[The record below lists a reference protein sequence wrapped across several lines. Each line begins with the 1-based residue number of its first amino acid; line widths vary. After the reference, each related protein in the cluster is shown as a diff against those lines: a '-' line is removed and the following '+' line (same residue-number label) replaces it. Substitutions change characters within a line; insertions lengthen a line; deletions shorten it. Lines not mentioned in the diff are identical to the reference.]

1 MKKISVIL
9 AVLML
14 VSTLALSAFAAG
26 NATFTVGSAACKP
39 GDTVTVPVVLRN
51 SPGIVGAQLD
61 LTFDPNVFSV
71 TSYTTKDNRFVY
83 APYNAETLAGASKVT
98 LVMANVSLNKIDG
111 DIAIADVSFKIAD
124 KAADGTYEIAIANA
138 SAYTVNAAATGDA
151 KQEFPFVDVT
161 AGKAV
166 IAVSKDGSLT
176 VPKFVASRTYA
187 NRFADVSA
195 DAWFNLYV
203 KTAYEYALAS
213 GTSDTKFSPDGTFT
227 VAQALT
233 AAVNIHKAY
242 TGKTVRAA
250 AQGEAWYTP
259 FVEYCVENGI
269 ITANQFAAETMN
281 QPISRGDMAV
291 VFANILPENE
301 YTSIRTKELTDVTD
315 DMACA
320 TAVRKLANAG
330 IVGGDA
336 GTGKYRPKDG
346 IKRSEACVIFTRIA
360 VASMRDAK

>member
-39 GDTVTVPVVLRN
+39 GDTVTVPVVLKN

-124 KAADGTYEIAIANA
+124 KAADGMYEIAIANA

-161 AGKAV
+161 VGKAV

-176 VPKFVASRTYA
+176 VPKFQASRTYGGQ
-187 NRFADVSA
+187 FTDVTE
-195 DAWFNLYV
+195 DKWFYSFV
-203 KTAYEYALAS
+203 KTAYEYALAN
-213 GTSDTKFSPDGTFT
+213 GTSATTFSPDGKFT

-233 AAVNIHKAY
+233 AAANIHTVY
-242 TGKTVRAA
+242 TGKSVDTTGAA
-250 AQGEAWYTP
+250 NWYDP
-259 FVEYCVENGI
+259 YVNYCVANGI
-269 ITANQFAAETMN
+269 IKEGQFTDFN
-281 QPISRGDMAV
+281 KNISRGDMAI
-291 VFANILPENE
+291 VFANILPAEE
-301 YTSIRTKELTDVTD
+301 YAAIREKNLPDVTD
-315 DMACA
+315 DMNCA
-320 TAVRKLANAG
+320 AAVRLLANAG
-330 IVGGDA
+330 IVGGDTKGNYNA
-336 GTGKYRPKDG
+336 ANEITRA
-346 IKRSEACVIFTRIA
+346 EACVIFTRIA

>member
-39 GDTVTVPVVLRN
+39 GDTVTVPVVLKN

-124 KAADGTYEIAIANA
+124 KAADGMYEIAIANA

-176 VPKFVASRTYA
+176 VPKFQASRTYGGQ
-187 NRFADVSA
+187 FTDVTE
-195 DAWFNLYV
+195 DKWFYSFV
-203 KTAYEYALAS
+203 KTAYEYALAN
-213 GTSDTKFSPDGTFT
+213 GTSATTFSPDGKFT

-233 AAVNIHKAY
+233 AAANIHKAY
-242 TGKTVRAA
+242 FGGSIDTSVG
-250 AQGEAWYTP
+250 GLWYMP
-259 FVEYCVENGI
+259 YVDYCVANGI
-269 ITANQFAAETMN
+269 IRARQFSDMN
-281 QPISRGDMAV
+281 ALISRGDMAI
-291 VFANILPENE
+291 VFANILPDAE
-301 YTSIRTKELTDVTD
+301 YTATRSGQVPDVAD
-315 DMACA
+315 SLGCYAAAM
-320 TAVRKLANAG
+320 KLYNAG

-336 GTGKYRPKDG
+336 GTGKYRPEDS
-346 IKRSEACVIFTRIA
+346 ISRAEACVIFTRIA
-360 VASMRDAK
+360 APEYRQK

>member
-39 GDTVTVPVVLRN
+39 GDTVTVPVVLKN

-124 KAADGTYEIAIANA
+124 KAADGMYEIAIANA

-176 VPKFVASRTYA
+176 VPKFQASRTYGGQ
-187 NRFADVSA
+187 FTDVTE
-195 DAWFNLYV
+195 DKWFYSFV
-203 KTAYEYALAS
+203 KTAYEYALAN
-213 GTSDTKFSPDGTFT
+213 GTSTTAFSPDGKFT

-233 AAVNIHKAY
+233 AAVNIHTAY

-250 AQGEAWYTP
+250 AAGEAWYMPYAT
-259 FVEYCVENGI
+259 YCIENGI
-269 ITANQFAAETMN
+269 IKDGQFADYNKNIT
-281 QPISRGDMAV
+281 RGDMAI
-291 VFANILPENE
+291 VFANILPDSE
-301 YTSIRTKELTDVTD
+301 YAAIREKVLPDVTD
-315 DMACA
+315 GMPCA
-320 TAVRKLANAG
+320 AAVRKLANAG
-330 IVGGDA
+330 IVGGDNKGNYNA
-336 GTGKYRPKDG
+336 ANEITRA
-346 IKRSEACVIFTRIA
+346 EACVIFTRIA
-360 VASMRDAK
+360 VASMRDGK

>member
-39 GDTVTVPVVLRN
+39 GDTVTVPVVLKN

-124 KAADGTYEIAIANA
+124 KAADGMYEITIANA

-176 VPKFVASRTYA
+176 VPKFQASRTYGGQ
-187 NRFADVSA
+187 FTDVTE
-195 DAWFNLYV
+195 DKWFYSFV
-203 KTAYEYALAS
+203 KTAYEYALAN
-213 GTSDTKFSPDGTFT
+213 GTSATTFSPDGKFT

-233 AAVNIHKAY
+233 AAANIHTVY
-242 TGKTVRAA
+242 TGKSADTTGAA
-250 AQGEAWYTP
+250 NWYDP
-259 FVEYCVENGI
+259 YVNYCVANGI
-269 ITANQFAAETMN
+269 IKEGQFTDFN
-281 QPISRGDMAV
+281 KNISRGDMAI
-291 VFANILPENE
+291 VFANILPAEE
-301 YTSIRTKELTDVTD
+301 YAAIREKNLPDVTD
-315 DMACA
+315 DMNCA
-320 TAVRKLANAG
+320 AAVRLLANAG
-330 IVGGDA
+330 IVGGDTKGNYNA
-336 GTGKYRPKDG
+336 ANEITRA
-346 IKRSEACVIFTRIA
+346 EACVIFTRIA

>member
-39 GDTVTVPVVLRN
+39 GDTVTVPVVLKN

-124 KAADGTYEIAIANA
+124 KAADGMYEIAIANA

-166 IAVSKDGSLT
+166 IAGKVAVVQQVS
-176 VPKFVASRTYA
+176 RQ
-187 NRFADVSA
+187 
-195 DAWFNLYV
+195 
-203 KTAYEYALAS
+203 
-213 GTSDTKFSPDGTFT
+213 PDGAE
-227 VAQALT
+227 VP
-233 AAVNIHKAY
+233 
-242 TGKTVRAA
+242 GKPHLRRSVH
-250 AQGEAWYTP
+250 G
-259 FVEYCVENGI
+259 CD
-269 ITANQFAAETMN
+269 
-281 QPISRGDMAV
+281 RGQV
-291 VFANILPENE
+291 VLFL
-301 YTSIRTKELTDVTD
+301 RQD
-315 DMACA
+315 
-320 TAVRKLANAG
+320 
-330 IVGGDA
+330 
-336 GTGKYRPKDG
+336 
-346 IKRSEACVIFTRIA
+346 RI
-360 VASMRDAK
+360 